1 MTVAFAG
8 DPLPKDKLAELVPI
22 EREGSVDEDLL
33 EDSTRRITELP
44 EPAGLLEGGRVT
56 PSAQEGQTAR

>member
-1 MTVAFAG
+1 MTVQYAG

-33 EDSTRRITELP
+33 EDSSRRIKEYLRQQ
-44 EPAGLLEGGRVT
+44 GY
-56 PSAQEGQTAR
+56 